1 MEDRELIQKIKTLEY
16 IKPEANWV
24 LFCHREL
31 MNEMRRAAEAAYE
44 PKLRIQGIRG
54 IADFVNNVLASGF
67 RLVPSKAI
75 LTSVVTLGMLG
86 GVLFSFAQNALPGS
100 FFYSLKMT
108 SENAALW
115 AVPGEGN
122 RVLLHTK
129 LAERR
134 VIELNHMAMNAE
146 YAEVNA
152 ATVLPVIED
161 FKNQVLATQAN
172 LEKLAREDKHNAVTK
187 ARLITQVTER
197 YKTSLLESYATITDS
212 TTRETLR
219 EAIAYTEEANLEAL
233 TVIASASDEN
243 QEFVNQLRE
252 EVLKKIV
259 SLETIAKDLEDSNIR
274 DQVALLLREAE
285 KLLSSGTT
293 QDLLQALE
301 MVLNAGKLVV
311 TD

>member
-1 MEDRELIQKIKTLEY
+1 MEDRELIKKIKTLEY

-31 MNEMRRAAEAAYE
+31 MSEMRRDREEVYE
-44 PKLRIQGIRG
+44 PKLGIRG
-54 IADFVNNVLASGF
+54 MGEAADLINKALFGAF
-67 RLVPSKAI
+67 RLVPSKAV
-75 LTSVVTLGMLG
+75 LTLVVSLGMLG
-86 GVLFSFAQNALPGS
+86 GTLFSLAQNALPGS

-134 VIELNHMAMNAE
+134 VIELNHMALNAE

-161 FKNQVLATQAN
+161 FKNQVLATKDN
-172 LEKLAREDKHNAVTK
+172 LSKLVEEDRDNAVAK
-187 ARLITQVTER
+187 AKLITKVTDKYR
-197 YKTSLLESYATITDS
+197 TALLENYATITDP

-243 QEFVNQLRE
+243 QEFIDKLRDE
-252 EVLKKIV
+252 TLKKIIA
-259 SLETIAKDLEDSNIR
+259 LENAIEDLEDENIQ
-274 DQVALLLREAE
+274 DQVVVLIEEAND
-285 KLLSSGTT
+285 LLSNGTT
-293 QDLLQALE
+293 QDLLRAFEL
-301 MVLNAGKLVV
+301 VLNAEKLI
-311 TD
+311 